1 MLHYAAS
8 KGDLTVV
15 KALIAENADKN
26 KIDQYKFNAYGLAMR
41 EEHFQVGLHLLEMP
55 SFTFYDPFKGS
66 GTFGSLLHLA
76 VAKLQVEHVKI
87 MLQHDI
93 TTCLVD
99 ELSGD
104 TPLHVLMTVYHKRPA
119 EAKELL

>member
-15 KALIAENADKN
+15 KALISENADKN

-55 SFTFYDPFKGS
+55 SFTFFDPFKGS

-87 MLQHDI
+87 ML
-93 TTCLVD
+93 
-99 ELSGD
+99 
-104 TPLHVLMTVYHKRPA
+104 
-119 EAKELL
+119 